1 MANIVFL
8 VSRIR
13 RGQRLKRCK
22 LPSCVAR
29 SGKVVWMSATNIFL
43 RVAIPSPLRRCFDY
57 LPPAA
62 CDLHT
67 LQPGIRLRVPFGRTT
82 VVAVLLAISDET
94 DVPGS
99 RLRRVSEVLDVVP
112 VLSRPLLKLLMWASS
127 YYQHPVGEVMGNAL
141 PALLRQG
148 HAPEV
153 KGEPVWQLTTVGCA
167 LDSSAREQI
176 RRRAPRQAALLQL
189 LSDAPDAMSATH
201 IDVVQDGWRPV
212 MRKLVDK
219 GWVVVRERSCLLPSP
234 VTGLTMSPGLNA
246 AQASAVEAIA
256 EGLGSFGVHLVDG
269 VTGSGKTEVYLA
281 LIESVLAGGQQ
292 VLVLVPEIGLTPQL
306 VSRFRQRFAV
316 PIAVL
321 HSGLSD
327 RERLCAWLTARSGE
341 AAIVIGTRSAVFTP
355 FARLGLMILDE
366 EHDASFKQQEG
377 FRYSARDV
385 AVKRAH
391 LEGLP
396 VVLGSATPSLE
407 TLHNAGQGRYSRQ
420 VLAERAGVARPPDI
434 AVLDVRKQPMF
445 DGLSAALINT
455 LRHHLDKGGQVL
467 VFLNRRGYAPVML
480 CHDCGWVAKCQRC
493 DANMTLFN
501 GNARLR
507 CHHCGS
513 ERRADSCCPDC
524 QGSELRPVG
533 AGTERLEA
541 ALKQQFPDTGIVR
554 IDRDTT
560 RRKGAMQSLLNSVHD
575 GSKRI
580 LVGTQMLAKGHHFP
594 DVSLVGI
601 VDIDQ
606 GLFSADFRAT
616 ERMAQLLVQV
626 AGRAG
631 RAERPGQVLIQTHHP
646 DHPLLQILLHE
657 GYTAFAQAALE
668 ERRQAQLA
676 PHSHM
681 ALLRAE
687 ATDGRL
693 PLQFLEHAR
702 QLAGQLG
709 ASFGMSGVGSHV
721 QLLGPVP
728 APMERR
734 AGRIRAQLLL
744 QATERAALHHLL
756 EPWLQQ
762 LESDKLGRKVR
773 WSIDVDPQEMF

>member
-1 MANIVFL
+1 MA
-8 VSRIR
+8 R
-13 RGQRLKRCK
+13 
-22 LPSCVAR
+22 
-29 SGKVVWMSATNIFL
+29 MSAANIFL

-57 LPPAA
+57 LPPTAY
-62 CDLHT
+62 DLHT
-67 LQPGIRLRVPFGRTT
+67 LQPGIRLKVPFGRTT
-82 VVAVLLAISDET
+82 VIAVLLAISDET
-94 DVPGS
+94 DVPRS
-99 RLRRVSEVLDVVP
+99 RLKRVHEVLDTTP
-112 VLSRPLLKLLMWASS
+112 LLSRPLLKLLMWASS

-148 HAPEV
+148 HAPEL
-153 KGEPVWQLTTVGCA
+153 KGEPAWQLTNDGSA
-167 LDSSAREQI
+167 LDSSILKQTRH
-176 RRRAPRQAALLQL
+176 RAPRQAALLKL
-189 LSDAPDAMSATH
+189 LSTAPDAAVSAQY
-201 IDVVQDGWRPV
+201 IDAVQSNWRPV

-219 GWVVVRERSCLLPSP
+219 GWVVVTEHSCLLPLP
-234 VTGLTMSPGLNA
+234 VNKLTTAPQLNI
-246 AQASAVEAIA
+246 AQTEAVAAIA
-256 EGLGSFGVHLVDG
+256 AGLGSFSVHLVDG

-281 LIESVLAGGQQ
+281 LIESVLARGQQ
-292 VLVLVPEIGLTPQL
+292 VLILVPEIGLTPQL
-306 VSRFRQRFAV
+306 VSRFQQRFTV

-321 HSGLSD
+321 HSGLSN
-327 RERLCAWLTARSGE
+327 RERLCTWLAARSGE

-355 FARLGLMILDE
+355 FAKLGLMILDE
-366 EHDASFKQQEG
+366 EHDTSFKQQEG

-385 AVKRAH
+385 AIKRAH
-391 LEGLP
+391 LDDLP

-407 TLHNAGQGRYSRQ
+407 TLHNVHQGRYSRL
-420 VLAERAGVARPPDI
+420 VLAKRAGAARPPDI
-434 AVLDVRKQPMF
+434 NVLDVRKQPMF
-445 DGLSAALINT
+445 DGLSTALINA
-455 LRHHLDKGGQVL
+455 LRRHLDKGGQVL
-467 VFLNRRGYAPVML
+467 VFLNRRGYAPTML
-480 CHDCGWVAKCQRC
+480 CHDCGWVAKCRRC
-493 DANMTLFN
+493 DANMTMFN
-501 GNARLR
+501 GNTRLR
-507 CHHCGS
+507 CHHCGN

-524 QGSELRPVG
+524 QSSELRPVG

-541 ALKQQFPDTGIVR
+541 VLKQRFPDTGIVR

-560 RRKGAMQSLLNSVHD
+560 RRKGAMQNLLDSVHD

-594 DVSLVGI
+594 DVTLVGI

-631 RAERPGQVLIQTHHP
+631 RAEKPGQVLIQTHHP
-646 DHPLLQILLHE
+646 DHPLLQVLLHE
-657 GYTAFAQAALE
+657 GYAAFAQAALE
-668 ERRQAQLA
+668 ERRQTQLA

-687 ATDGRL
+687 AVDDQL
-693 PLQFLEHAR
+693 PLQFLKHAR
-702 QLAGQLG
+702 QLAEQFG
-709 ASFGMSGVGSHV
+709 AAFGANFGESRV
-721 QLLGPVP
+721 QLLGPIP

>member
-1 MANIVFL
+1 
-8 VSRIR
+8 
-13 RGQRLKRCK
+13 
-22 LPSCVAR
+22 
-29 SGKVVWMSATNIFL
+29 MSAANIFL

-57 LPPAA
+57 LPPTA

-67 LQPGIRLRVPFGRTT
+67 LQPGIRLRVPFGHTT
-82 VVAVLLAISDET
+82 VVAVLLAISNET
-94 DVPGS
+94 DVPKS
-99 RLRRVSEVLDVVP
+99 RLKRVSDVLDTTP
-112 VLSRPLLKLLMWASS
+112 LLSRPLLKLLMWASS

-148 HAPEV
+148 HASEV
-153 KGEPVWQLTTVGCA
+153 KGEPVWQLTATGQA
-167 LDSSAREQI
+167 LDSSVLEQT
-176 RRRAPRQAALLQL
+176 RRRAPRQAVLLQL
-189 LSDAPDAMSATH
+189 LSDAPDAMPATH
-201 IDVVQDGWRPV
+201 IDTVQDNWRPI

-219 GWVVVRERSCLLPSP
+219 GWVAVTERSCLLPSS
-234 VTGLTMSPGLNA
+234 VTEPTTTAPRLNV
-246 AQASAVEAIA
+246 AQADAVAVIA
-256 EGLGSFGVHLVDG
+256 EGLGRFGVYLVDG

-281 LIESVLAGGQQ
+281 LIKSVLARDQQ

-316 PIAVL
+316 PVAVM

-355 FARLGLMILDE
+355 FARPGLMILDE

-407 TLHNAGQGRYSRQ
+407 TLHNVAQGRYSRL
-420 VLAERAGVARPPDI
+420 VLAERAGAARPPDI

-445 DGLSAALINT
+445 DGLSTALVNT

-467 VFLNRRGYAPVML
+467 VFLNRRGYAPAML
-480 CHDCGWVAKCQRC
+480 CHDCGWVAKCRRC

-501 GNARLR
+501 GNTRLR

-513 ERRADSCCPDC
+513 ERRADPCCPDC
-524 QGSELRPVG
+524 QSTGLRPVG
-533 AGTERLEA
+533 TGTERLEV

-560 RRKGAMQSLLNSVHD
+560 RRKGAMQNLLDSVHD

-594 DVSLVGI
+594 DVTLVGI

-657 GYTAFAQAALE
+657 GYAAFAQAALE

-676 PHSHM
+676 PHCHM

-687 ATDGRL
+687 AVDGQL

-702 QLAGQLG
+702 QLAEQFG
-709 ASFGMSGVGSHV
+709 ASFGENSV

-744 QATERAALHHLL
+744 QATGRAALHHLL